1 MNDSDSAWAL
11 LALRSAPG
19 SPSRVTW
26 QGRQSPSENAIA
38 RLEGRGFE
46 YMVRR
51 DKIIIGRR
59 TSREKI
65 DVNMGHSAFI
75 SRHHLEIYHQT
86 PNFYMKCISKNGIF
100 VDGMF
105 VRSDAEPI
113 VLPKACTFR
122 FPSTN
127 IKLAFQSLIN
137 EEPIDL
143 KMAQVGNF
151 KPPTQSPQP
160 IKDTCDFRSQPQ
172 SPADT
177 ISAAN
182 SCPTSP
188 RPSTKWHTSSRTQP
202 NSPQSSQHHNNNSNI
217 NSSSNNGSNIIITSA
232 GYTEMFDQNFM
243 DASEVILDTDGN
255 STVVP
260 GGVVDNN
267 VHHQMLYSTTQSIST
282 TNSIG
287 AGDSRPMYHH
297 EPLSASSAHV
307 GASSRHHGEDGK
319 PPYSYAQLIVQAI
332 SAAPDKQLTLNG
344 IYSYITR
351 NYPYYKTADK
361 GWQNSIRHNLSLN
374 RYFVKVPRNHEE
386 PGKGSFWRIETS
398 NETKLLDQAYRRR
411 RKRENSNNSASHS
424 LNVTNVDVS
433 LHQKS
438 ANIFEGPGVKV
449 EPCDDISQPMET
461 MMDKNDML
469 SGGQNT
475 KVENLNIQQQQKQTQ
490 QASHHKNPV
499 QVDGQAEK
507 PPQKLGGDESKPQD
521 VTTVASCVSSIVSSV
536 VSQGGNGDQ

>member
-26 QGRQSPSENAIA
+26 QGNSSPENAIG
-38 RLEGRGFE
+38 RLEARGYE
-46 YMVRR
+46 YLIRQ
-51 DKIIIGRR
+51 DKIIVGRS

-65 DVNMGHSAFI
+65 DVNMGHSNFI
-75 SRHHLEIYHQT
+75 SRHHLEIHHQS
-86 PNFYMKCISKNGIF
+86 PNFYMKCVSKNGIF

-105 VRSDAEPI
+105 HRGDAEPLA
-113 VLPKACTFR
+113 LPRSCVFR

-151 KPPTQSPQP
+151 KPPSQSPQP
-160 IKDTCDFRSQPQ
+160 VRDVCDLRSQPQ

-188 RPSTKWHTSSRTQP
+188 RPSTKWHTSSRTQS
-202 NSPQSSQHHNNNSNI
+202 NSPQAHHNNNNNNN
-217 NSSSNNGSNIIITSA
+217 NSV
-232 GYTEMFDQNFM
+232 GYVEVLDQNFM
-243 DASEVILDTDGN
+243 DASEVILDTNGN
-255 STVVP
+255 STMP
-260 GGVVDNN
+260 NVDSDDHHHH
-267 VHHQMLYSTTQSIST
+267 HHQMLMVGAHQSNTTGCTDKPIF
-282 TNSIG
+282 
-287 AGDSRPMYHH
+287 PH
-297 EPLSASSAHV
+297 EPSTSNS
-307 GASSRHHGEDGK
+307 GARHGEDGK

-374 RYFVKVPRNHEE
+374 RYFVKVPRNQEE
-386 PGKGSFWRIETS
+386 PGKGSFWRIETM
-398 NETKLLDQAYRRR
+398 NEGKLLDQAYRRR
-411 RKRENSNNSASHS
+411 RKRENSNNAATPQQFAGPSGDDSKTTPDIVVKQEQLPELTESIEHATLHS
-424 LNVTNVDVS
+424 VQLGSGPAAQAEPINK
-433 LHQKS
+433 LHQMKLKTEE
-438 ANIFEGPGVKV
+438 IVEETVVEGFIGSQAHLDIVV
-449 EPCDDISQPMET
+449 EPPT
-461 MMDKNDML
+461 
-469 SGGQNT
+469 
-475 KVENLNIQQQQKQTQ
+475 QQQQTTAQERVEL
-490 QASHHKNPV
+490 A
-499 QVDGQAEK
+499 QVE
-507 PPQKLGGDESKPQD
+507 QKTTEVKSEPCESK
-521 VTTVASCVSSIVSSV
+521 
-536 VSQGGNGDQ
+536 

>member
-26 QGRQSPSENAIA
+26 QGRQSPVENVIA
-38 RLEGRGFE
+38 RLEGKGFE

-75 SRHHLEIYHQT
+75 SRHHLEIYHQA

-113 VLPKACTFR
+113 ILPKSCTFR

-137 EEPIDL
+137 DEPIDL
-143 KMAQVGNF
+143 KMAQVGTF

-160 IKDTCDFRSQPQ
+160 VKDTCDFRSQPQ

-202 NSPQSSQHHNNNSNI
+202 NSPQSSHHHNNNNMNNSNNI
-217 NSSSNNGSNIIITSA
+217 NSNIMITSA

-267 VHHQMLYSTTQSIST
+267 VHHQMLYNPTQSLST
-282 TNSIG
+282 TNNIG
-287 AGDSRPMYHH
+287 LNDSRSMYHH
-297 EPLSASSAHV
+297 EPTSAASSTHTAS
-307 GASSRHHGEDGK
+307 SSRHHGEDGK

-374 RYFVKVPRNHEE
+374 RYFHKVPRNSEE

-398 NETKLLDQAYRRR
+398 NESKLLDQAYRRR

-424 LNVTNVDVS
+424 ASATPNPEVS
-433 LHQKS
+433 ISQRS
-438 ANIFEGPGVKV
+438 ASSFDGPGVKV

-461 MMDKNDML
+461 LMEKNDII
-469 SGGQNT
+469 
-475 KVENLNIQQQQKQTQ
+475 VENRDLRTDDQTFDQQCQQQQKIFSQSFQTQ
-490 QASHHKNPV
+490 VGTQAKSQRP
-499 QVDGQAEK
+499 GA
-507 PPQKLGGDESKPQD
+507 DEGKPQD

>member
-26 QGRQSPSENAIA
+26 QGRHSPVENAIA
-38 RLEGRGFE
+38 RLEGKGFE

-51 DKIIIGRR
+51 DKIVIGRS

-65 DVNMGHSAFI
+65 DVTMGHSAYI

-86 PNFYMKCISKNGIF
+86 PNFYVKCISKNGIF
-100 VDGMF
+100 VDGSF
-105 VRSDAEPI
+105 VRSDGEPKA
-113 VLPKACTFR
+113 LPKSCTFR

-151 KPPTQSPQP
+151 KPPAQSPQP
-160 IKDTCDFRSQPQ
+160 VKDTCDFRSQPQ

-202 NSPQSSQHHNNNSNI
+202 NSPQSSQHHNNNSNNI
-217 NSSSNNGSNIIITSA
+217 NSNNNGNNIILSSA

-267 VHHQMLYSTTQSIST
+267 IHHHMFYNSAQSSLST
-282 TNSIG
+282 TNNIGNMDGRSIF
-287 AGDSRPMYHH
+287 HH
-297 EPLSASSAHV
+297 DSASAGVSHV
-307 GASSRHHGEDGK
+307 GSSGRHHGDDGK

-374 RYFVKVPRNHEE
+374 RYFLKVPRNQEE

-411 RKRENSNNSASHS
+411 RKRENSNNSATPTQNPTNLDAS
-424 LNVTNVDVS
+424 LS
-433 LHQKS
+433 QKS
-438 ANIFEGPGVKV
+438 SGSCDGPGVKV
-449 EPCDDISQPMET
+449 EPCDEVSQSMDAMMEKSELLDDGHMLKT
-461 MMDKNDML
+461 EDSNESHQEQTDQTVIEDKL
-469 SGGQNT
+469 
-475 KVENLNIQQQQKQTQ
+475 LKQDTPTHP
-490 QASHHKNPV
+490 SMKMS
-499 QVDGQAEK
+499 
-507 PPQKLGGDESKPQD
+507 GDEAKPQD
-521 VTTVASCVSSIVSSV
+521 VTTVVSCVSSIVSSV
-536 VSQGGNGDQ
+536 VSQGGNSDQ

>member
-26 QGRQSPSENAIA
+26 QGNCSPDNAIA
-38 RLEGRGFE
+38 RLGGARGFE
-46 YMVRR
+46 YMVRQ

-75 SRHHLEIYHQT
+75 SRHHLEIYHQS
-86 PNFYMKCISKNGIF
+86 PHFFMKCISKNGIF
-100 VDGMF
+100 VDGLF
-105 VRSDAEPI
+105 IRSDAEPI
-113 VLPKACTFR
+113 ALPKTCTFR

-127 IKLAFQSLIN
+127 IRLTFQSLIN

-143 KMAQVGNF
+143 KMAQAGNF

-160 IKDTCDFRSQPQ
+160 VKDTCDFRSQPQ

-202 NSPQSSQHHNNNSNI
+202 NSPQPQAHHN
-217 NSSSNNGSNIIITSA
+217 SA
-232 GYTEMFDQNFM
+232 VGYVEVLDQNLM
-243 DASEVILDTDGN
+243 DASEVVLDSNGN
-255 STVVP
+255 STIP
-260 GGVVDNN
+260 GGAENN
-267 VHHQMLYSTTQSIST
+267 SHQMLLAGQQTNNSGYETSKPCFSQEPSTSNNHSK
-282 TNSIG
+282 
-287 AGDSRPMYHH
+287 AD
-297 EPLSASSAHV
+297 
-307 GASSRHHGEDGK
+307 DGK

-332 SAAPDKQLTLNG
+332 SAATDKQLTLNG

-386 PGKGSFWRIETS
+386 PGKGSFWRIETM

-411 RKRENSNNSASHS
+411 RKRENSSASAPQRNDTISRNSDENKTPEVAVRVEPVHMES
-424 LNVTNVDVS
+424 VKTEVMEETEVEGVVPAQT
-433 LHQKS
+433 HQESIEHDRGDIGLEVVAEETVIS
-438 ANIFEGPGVKV
+438 ANNVNEVVTEENQVGEVK
-449 EPCDDISQPMET
+449 
-461 MMDKNDML
+461 N
-469 SGGQNT
+469 
-475 KVENLNIQQQQKQTQ
+475 
-490 QASHHKNPV
+490 
-499 QVDGQAEK
+499 QAE
-507 PPQKLGGDESKPQD
+507 
-521 VTTVASCVSSIVSSV
+521 SV
-536 VSQGGNGDQ
+536 VVKEEIVESAENSQ